1 MEINR
6 TQNISFSAFYRNSPP
21 CMNYLAKNFGG
32 NRVKFSKALEILDE
46 RCSKHKFFDM
56 FYSPLNNS
64 IKILPRD
71 KYVENIIP
79 SSGRII
85 NVSEKEQYLEKT
97 SINLSASLPL
107 EANRSFIK
115 KFFDFFSYKRV
126 KQSINPYEKLPS
138 NVREAVDIIE
148 KMEHTI
154 LW

>member
-21 CMNYLAKNFGG
+21 CMSYLAKNFDG
-32 NRVKFSKALEILDE
+32 NKVKFSKALEILDE

-56 FYSPLNNS
+56 FFSPQNNS

-79 SSGRII
+79 ISERFI
-85 NVSEKEQYLEKT
+85 NVSEKEQYLEKPC
-97 SINLSASLPL
+97 INLSASLPL

-115 KFFDFFSYKRV
+115 KIFDFFSYKRV

-148 KMEHTI
+148 KMEHKI